1 MPRRIRVG
9 RQIAGM
15 RLDDMQHAVA
25 AHPYVLAG
33 SCFVLGLATGM
44 MLKDAAKRMYER
56 TRHALWLRDY
66 RRTVEYD
73 ENLPDSLA
81 RREPA
86 PTTRQ
91 PRFGGTGALGVSPA
105 AARTARPEENR

>member
-9 RQIAGM
+9 KTVAGI
-15 RLDDMQHAVA
+15 RFDEVQDVVA
-25 AHPYVLAG
+25 AYPFMLAG
-33 SCFVLGLATGM
+33 STFVLGLITGM